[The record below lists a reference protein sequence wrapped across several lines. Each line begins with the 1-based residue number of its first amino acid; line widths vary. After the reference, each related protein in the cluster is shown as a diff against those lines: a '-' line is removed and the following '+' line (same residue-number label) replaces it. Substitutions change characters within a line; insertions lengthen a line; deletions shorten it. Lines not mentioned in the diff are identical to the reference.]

1 MTKEIV
7 LASAS
12 PRRKELLSLLGIP
25 FTVKVSGEE
34 EIITQTDPEKV
45 TEELSRQKAGAIV
58 RQLEKP
64 ALVIGADT
72 VVALDDRIL
81 GKPKDK
87 EDARQM
93 ITSLQGRSHAV
104 YTGVTLWD
112 TESGHV
118 ETFSVKTVV
127 HVAAMSTDEIEWY
140 ISGDESY
147 DKAGGYGIQGEFS
160 KFIAGIEGDYFNVV
174 GLPVHELYKRMTQ
187 INFKFG
193 LTESY

>member
-1 MTKEIV
+1 MRKKII

-12 PRRKELLSLLGIP
+12 PRRKELLSLLGLP
-25 FTVKVSGEE
+25 FVVKVSGEE
-34 EIITQTDPEKV
+34 EITTQTDPAKV
-45 TEELSRQKAGAIV
+45 TEELSRQKAGAV
-58 RQLEKP
+58 ARQLETP

-72 VVALDDRIL
+72 VVALDNCIL

-87 EDARQM
+87 EDARRM

-104 YTGVTLWD
+104 YTGVALWD
-112 TESGHV
+112 TKSSHV

-127 HVAAMSTDEIEWY
+127 HVAVMSADEIEKY

-160 KFIAGIEGDYFNVV
+160 KFIVGIEGDYFNVV

-187 INFKFG
+187 IKF
-193 LTESY
+193 

>member
-1 MTKEIV
+1 MTKEII

-25 FTVKVSGEE
+25 FTVKVSGE
-34 EIITQTDPEKV
+34 
-45 TEELSRQKAGAIV
+45 
-58 RQLEKP
+58 P

-93 ITSLQGRSHAV
+93 ITDLQGRSHAV
-104 YTGVTLWD
+104 YPGVTLWD
-112 TESGHV
+112 TESVHV

-127 HVAAMSTDEIEWY
+127 HVAAMSTDEIERY

-187 INFKFG
+187 INFKFW